1 MSAKKFF
8 TPEQQ
13 LAIQKAI
20 ADAEHST
27 SGEVRVHIDDECKG
41 DVLDVAADVFHKLKM
56 NKTEL
61 RNGVLFYLAV
71 SNRKFA
77 ILGDKG
83 INQKVPENFWDT
95 IKDVMLEHFKQQ
107 QFTEG
112 LCKGIEMAGEKLK
125 SHFPLQSDDTN
136 ELSDEISFGK

>member
-8 TPEQQ
+8 TEEQQ
-13 LAIQKAI
+13 DAIIKAI
-20 ADAEHST
+20 ANAEHAT
-27 SGEVRVHIDDECKG
+27 SGEVRVHIDDGCKEE
-41 DVLDVAADVFHKLKM
+41 VLDAATKVFHKLKM
-56 NKTEL
+56 NKTHL

-71 SNRKFA
+71 ADRKFA

-83 INQKVPENFWDT
+83 INEKVPSDFWDN
-95 IKDVMLEHFKQQ
+95 IKETMLSFFKQG

-125 SHFPLQSDDTN
+125 SHFPLESNDKN
-136 ELSDEISFGK
+136 ELKDEISFGK